1 MCPPTDPAAA
11 AAARTASI
19 ELCPFCG
26 EPRDDSDD
34 TIAPNGT
41 PRCRVCLAFL
51 DPLSRQVTQNHMGP
65 WFIRDGARPHY
76 PGVAYEVLVG
86 LVARGDIGPDTAIRG
101 PGTGQFW
108 MRAAVAPGVA
118 HLLGSCHACGA
129 EAARGADR
137 CRTCGVHFPR
147 YPDRERLGLVVDERL
162 SAFAP
167 NDQLRDGAPAPRPMV
182 PRIEPRPSPSAPR
195 PDDRATTLT
204 PLERT
209 LGEEIAGERRRTWWL
224 AAVVFAL
231 LVVNVGLGVLVLL
244 ARRG

>member
-1 MCPPTDPAAA
+1 MCPPTDPGAD
-11 AAARTASI
+11 AARTLST

-26 EPRDDSDD
+26 EPREDADDAV
-34 TIAPNGT
+34 APNGT
-41 PRCRVCLAFL
+41 PRCRACLAFL

-65 WFIRDGARPHY
+65 WFIRDATRPFY
-76 PGVAYEVLVG
+76 PGVAYDVLVG
-86 LVARGDIGPDTAIRG
+86 LIARGDIGRDTAIRG

-129 EAARGADR
+129 EASRGAER
-137 CRTCGVHFPR
+137 CRTCGVYFPR

-167 NDQLRDGAPAPRPMV
+167 NEELRAGAPAPRPMA
-182 PRIEPRPSPSAPR
+182 PRIELRPAPAAPR
-195 PDDRATTLT
+195 AADGVTALT